1 MFIRR
6 WWVAS
11 ARLYRYKRRIPADV
25 PVVDYRPTG
34 FLDPRICVT
43 VRKRGKES
51 RGSVTG
57 TGSLPTR
64 SSSFSFVGERQVLR
78 HLFTL
83 PISSLSLSISPFSP
97 TDLRVEK
104 QRKNYSLF
112 FLSLSFEFENRKI
125 DSYPLEVNCSALS
138 SVSLFSPRNLRVEK
152 STEREEKWKNRD
164 ERKRRVDLFPS
175 FILEASRISERF
187 LEKPHTLRGDL
198 MERRER
204 ERGLRKCSPSV
215 Q

>member
-1 MFIRR
+1 M
-6 WWVAS
+6 S

-83 PISSLSLSISPFSP
+83 PISSLSLSISPFPP

-112 FLSLSFEFENRKI
+112 FLSLSFASKNRQLSSRSELFRTIFCLSLFAKEFESRKKH
-125 DSYPLEVNCSALS
+125 
-138 SVSLFSPRNLRVEK
+138 R
-152 STEREEKWKNRD
+152 
-164 ERKRRVDLFPS
+164 
-175 FILEASRISERF
+175 
-187 LEKPHTLRGDL
+187 
-198 MERRER
+198 ERREMEKSR
-204 ERGLRKCSPSV
+204 RKKEKSRSFSFVYPRGEPYIGTILGKTAHASR
-215 Q
+215 

>member
-1 MFIRR
+1 MEYFSLRTRCLEIDENSISKLMQTLNHIRAPSIRIRFVPFR
-6 WWVAS
+6 WYPRPGMDESIVSYRVYSPVAS

-83 PISSLSLSISPFSP
+83 PISSLSLF
-97 TDLRVEK
+97 LLFR
-104 QRKNYSLF
+104 QR
-112 FLSLSFEFENRKI
+112 I
-125 DSYPLEVNCSALS
+125 
-138 SVSLFSPRNLRVEK
+138 
-152 STEREEKWKNRD
+152 
-164 ERKRRVDLFPS
+164 
-175 FILEASRISERF
+175 
-187 LEKPHTLRGDL
+187 
-198 MERRER
+198 
-204 ERGLRKCSPSV
+204 
-215 Q
+215 

>member
-112 FLSLSFEFENRKI
+112 FLSFSFASKNRQLSSRSELFRTIFCLSLFAKEFESRKKH
-125 DSYPLEVNCSALS
+125 
-138 SVSLFSPRNLRVEK
+138 R
-152 STEREEKWKNRD
+152 
-164 ERKRRVDLFPS
+164 
-175 FILEASRISERF
+175 
-187 LEKPHTLRGDL
+187 
-198 MERRER
+198 ERREMEKSR
-204 ERGLRKCSPSV
+204 RKKEKSRSFSFVYPRGEPYIGTILGKTAHASR
-215 Q
+215 

>member
-125 DSYPLEVNCSALS
+125 DSYPLEVNCSAVPTVIFCL
-138 SVSLFSPRNLRVEK
+138 SLFAKEFES
-152 STEREEKWKNRD
+152 
-164 ERKRRVDLFPS
+164 RKKHR
-175 FILEASRISERF
+175 
-187 LEKPHTLRGDL
+187 
-198 MERRER
+198 ERREMEKSR
-204 ERGLRKCSPSV
+204 RKKEKSRSFSFVYPRGEPYIGTILGKTAHASR
-215 Q
+215 